1 MNTPGSDSAET
12 RETERA
18 RLAALLPH
26 RPPML
31 LLDALVS
38 HEGDIVVCRVDIG
51 PDSAFVVEG
60 RVPAIVALEYMAQ
73 CVAVYA
79 GLTRPG
85 PPRLGYLVGV
95 RVLDLMADD
104 FAVGESLTVRAT
116 HVWNNEI
123 SASFEALVERAGEV
137 VAKAKLS
144 LFIPPEGTPL
154 P

>member
-1 MNTPGSDSAET
+1 MT
-12 RETERA
+12 
-18 RLAALLPH
+18 
-26 RPPML
+26 
-31 LLDALVS
+31 V
-38 HEGDIVVCRVDIG
+38 
-51 PDSAFVVEG
+51 
-60 RVPAIVALEYMAQ
+60 
-73 CVAVYA
+73 
-79 GLTRPG
+79 
-85 PPRLGYLVGV
+85 
-95 RVLDLMADD
+95 LMADD